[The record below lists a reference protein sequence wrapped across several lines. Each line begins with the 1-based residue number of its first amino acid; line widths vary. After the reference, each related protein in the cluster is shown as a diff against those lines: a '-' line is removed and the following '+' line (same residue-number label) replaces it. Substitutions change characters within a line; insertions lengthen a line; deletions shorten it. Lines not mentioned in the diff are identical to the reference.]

1 MDDETLMAYV
11 DGELDAEDAARVH
24 DAVARDPELRQR
36 AEVFETSA
44 QRLRDAFQ
52 HELDV
57 PVPQSL
63 QAVLEAAPP
72 RPGLWQRLAGLIA
85 AEPASV
91 ALAACVLLAVGA
103 GAGVLAMRVTAP
115 AGKLG
120 EGLIARFENTPQWH
134 AGFNRTTSGETFT
147 VGLAGGTSEEITPLA
162 TFLDA
167 ADRYCR
173 SYLQSSADA
182 VRRHGVVCRQDDGR
196 WHAVVQF
203 AEADVEPIRSG
214 GDGYLPASNVGASAI
229 ERVVETYATTAL
241 FSLERERA
249 LIEARWTQTP

>member
-11 DGELDAEDAARVH
+11 DGELDAEDAADVR
-24 DAVARDPELRQR
+24 DAIARNPDLRQR
-36 AEVFETSA
+36 AVVFEMSA
-44 QRLRDAFQ
+44 KRLRDAFQ

-57 PVPQSL
+57 PVPRSL
-63 QAVLEAAPP
+63 QTVLEAAPP
-72 RPGLWQRLAGLIA
+72 RAGLFQRLTRLIA

-103 GAGVLAMRVTAP
+103 GAGVLAMRVSAP
-115 AGKLG
+115 AGTLG

-134 AGFNRTTSGETFT
+134 EGFERTMSGGTFA
-147 VGLAGGTSEEITPLA
+147 VGLEGGTEEHITPLA

-173 SYLQSSADA
+173 SYLQQSSDA
-182 VRRHGVVCRQDDGR
+182 VRRHGVVCRQDGGR
-196 WHAVVQF
+196 WHAVVKF
-203 AEADVEPIRSG
+203 AEADVEPIRT
-214 GDGYLPASNVGASAI
+214 DDAGYRPASNVGASTI

-249 LIEARWTQTP
+249 LIEARWARIP